1 MNMFKIIQKRKIWY
15 ILSSIIIIPGIVII
29 ATGGLKL
36 GIDFSGGSLIRIAFN
51 EQKPSV
57 QQIEEILADQ
67 DLGTIKAQP
76 LGENE
81 MTIRLKSIDN
91 YRYQEILQ
99 LLNEKF
105 GSVEEKSFESIG
117 PTIGQELRKKAIIA
131 VILVLVFIILY
142 ISFAFRKISGGAVKS
157 WVYGLGALV
166 ALFHDILIV
175 VGFFAILGKFWNIEI
190 DILFIT
196 ALLTVLG
203 FSIHDTIVV
212 YDRIRERLKTS
223 YNETFEETVNESVN
237 QTIIRS
243 VNTSLTT
250 LLVLLALYLFGG
262 ESIKFFILALIVGI
276 IAGTYSSIFIAS
288 PFLIT
293 WKKITEKGQ

>member
-1 MNMFKIIQKRKIWY
+1 MFKIIQKRKIWY
-15 ILSSIIIIPGIVII
+15 ILSSIIIIPGIIII

-36 GIDFSGGSLIRIAFN
+36 GIDFSGGSLIRVAFN

-57 QQIEEILADQ
+57 QQIEEALTNQ

-81 MTIRLKSIDN
+81 MTIRLKNIDN
-91 YRYQEILQ
+91 DRYQEILL

-117 PTIGQELRKKAIIA
+117 PTIGEELRKKAIIA
-131 VILVLVFIILY
+131 IILVLVFIILY
-142 ISFAFRKISGGAVKS
+142 ISFVFRKMSGGTVKS

-175 VGFFAILGKFWNIEI
+175 VGFFAILGKFWNVEI

-203 FSIHDTIVV
+203 FSVHDTIVV
-212 YDRIRERLKTS
+212 YDRIRERLKIS
-223 YNETFEETVNESVN
+223 YNKTFEETVNESVN
-237 QTIIRS
+237 QTLIRS
-243 VNTSLTT
+243 INTSLTT

-262 ESIKFFILALIVGI
+262 ESIRFFMLALIVGI
-276 IAGTYSSIFIAS
+276 IAGTYSSIFVAS
-288 PFLIT
+288 PFLVT
-293 WKKITEKGQ
+293 WKKIIEKGQ

>member
-1 MNMFKIIQKRKIWY
+1 MVYTFIDHNYSRNNYDRNWRIEI
-15 ILSSIIIIPGIVII
+15 
-29 ATGGLKL
+29 
-36 GIDFSGGSLIRIAFN
+36 GIDFSGGSLIRVAFD
-51 EQKPSV
+51 EQRPSV
-57 QQIEEILADQ
+57 QQIEETLADQ
-67 DLGTIKAQP
+67 DLGTIKVQP

-81 MTIRLKSIDN
+81 VTIRLKSIDN
-91 YRYQEILQ
+91 VKYQEVLQ

-117 PTIGQELRKKAIIA
+117 PTIGKELRKKAIVA
-131 VILVLVFIILY
+131 VVLVLVFIILY
-142 ISFAFRKISGGAVKS
+142 ISLVFRKMSGGTVKS
-157 WVYGLGALV
+157 WVYGLGALA

-203 FSIHDTIVV
+203 FSVHDTIVV
-212 YDRIRERLKTS
+212 YDRIRERLKIS
-223 YNETFEETVNESVN
+223 YNKTFEETVNESVN
-237 QTIIRS
+237 QTLIRS
-243 VNTSLTT
+243 ISTSLTT

-262 ESIKFFILALIVGI
+262 ESIRFFILALIIGI

-288 PFLIT
+288 PFLVT
-293 WKKITEKGQ
+293 WKKFIEKDSN